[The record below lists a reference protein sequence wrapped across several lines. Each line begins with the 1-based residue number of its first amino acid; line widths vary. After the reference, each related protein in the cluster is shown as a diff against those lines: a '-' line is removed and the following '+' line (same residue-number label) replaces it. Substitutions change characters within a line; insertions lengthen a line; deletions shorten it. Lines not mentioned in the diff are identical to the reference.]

1 MAVSTYGTEG
11 KKQFKYTVMFEED
24 IHVNNFFGDLVDHW
38 IRYEGWNDSVDCV
51 SAGELTLFEG
61 DRQGKE
67 IRLLQGEDYIQ
78 VEYGLNTDVDEEAYI
93 DEVWQKEMG
102 SILERNM
109 EEEPQDHKVSQKA
122 FESILGTEEAH
133 L

>member
-1 MAVSTYGTEG
+1 MGVSTYGTEG
-11 KKQFKYTVMFEED
+11 EKQFKYTVMLEED

-38 IRYEGWNDSVDCV
+38 IRYESWNDSVDCV
-51 SAGELTLFEG
+51 SAGESTLFEG
-61 DRQGKE
+61 DRQGKK

-93 DEVWQKEMG
+93 EEVWQKEMR

-109 EEEPQDHKVSQKA
+109 EEELQDHKVSQKA
-122 FESILGTEEAH
+122 FESILDMEESN